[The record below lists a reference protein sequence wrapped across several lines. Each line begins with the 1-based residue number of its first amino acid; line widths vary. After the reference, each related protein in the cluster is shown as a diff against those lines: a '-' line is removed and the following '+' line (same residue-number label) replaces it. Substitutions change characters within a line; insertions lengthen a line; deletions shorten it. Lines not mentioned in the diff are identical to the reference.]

1 MVGDTPISTPGGN
14 AVRGGAW
21 LYACALFVVCF
32 LFPAILVT
40 SHAGEERF
48 DYDPLG
54 RLIRAVDEQGRVTEY
69 VYDPAGNLLQ
79 VITAGTAAPPTIT
92 AITPENLRRGE
103 SRQFIV
109 TGSGLTGV
117 RINLPDPGLSL
128 SNVQPGSTE
137 IRFTLTASST
147 AVLGPQPI
155 NFSSAAGSTD
165 AAVTVNPVLPT
176 VTVVPAPLAVP
187 PDETPRQFTI
197 RLSSADNLDHVI
209 NLSTANTAVATVS
222 PASLT
227 IPAGQTEAQAS
238 ITGHTGG
245 QTPMTLAS
253 TTLGNTL
260 VPVFVTAEFAGI
272 NTSLAPLVG
281 VVLETEPPPKPP
293 ITITP
298 FGAPHLGVV
307 VGSYLNGMNPQAVTV
322 GTGPTDVTIFGKGL
336 DGVTGISVVPADGVT
351 LGAHMIAPDGNSISV
366 PVTVDEE
373 APATLRQVVLTA
385 GTARI
390 PSSAPE
396 ADRLYVAL
404 PPPEVTSVDPLFAL
418 PGTLSQTLVIR
429 GRYFQ
434 ELRSIAITPANG
446 IIIGSQP
453 VVNSTGTEITV
464 QVAISPVAATGPRV
478 VTVTTVGGASS
489 AVASPF
495 NTFTLVNEFRETFT
509 PFIAP
514 LVGVVL
520 EAEPTPTQS
529 DIYLKGTS
537 LGVAVGSVVTGLS
550 PTAGVIGETMALTI
564 NGYALQNVT
573 AVELFPNTGITVG
586 PPMIDVDGRS
596 LTVQLDI
603 AADAPRTLRTV
614 RVLAGSALL
623 PSAPAEATQFLVTV
637 PQPRIDSVSPLY
649 LQVGQPLTTL
659 TVRGANF
666 QNLQQVRIV
675 PPDDITLGTPS
686 VNTSGTEIVLN
697 ISAAANA
704 VLGPRI
710 VVVETAGG
718 ETAEIAT
725 IANTLTLTDNAGT
738 TYTPIM
744 SALVGV
750 VLQAPPPPPVETT
763 IGPVAAPNLG
773 VVLEAEQ
780 PPPATQDLLIVG
792 SHLGVALGPTA
803 TRSEPSGLPVGGSAT
818 LTINGFALGEVT
830 AISLMPT
837 DGVTVGPLTISPDGA
852 QITASIEVA
861 ADAPVGWREIA
872 LNTVSGTVPFSDAA
886 VNRFYVASGL
896 PTFDSIDPILARQ
909 GEVLTLTV
917 RGEHLLKATAVTAEP
932 PEGITFTFP
941 ITVNATGTE
950 LTVPLQIAPDAPLGS
965 RVIRVTTPGGIS
977 TEVAEP
983 ANTFTVFPP

>member
-1 MVGDTPISTPGGN
+1 MGETSISTARGKV
-14 AVRGGAW
+14 VRVGAW
-21 LYACALFVVCF
+21 LHVCALLIVCF
-32 LFPAILVT
+32 LFPATFLT
-40 SHAGEERF
+40 ASHAGEERF

-54 RLIRAVDEQGRVTEY
+54 RLIRVVDEQGRVTEY

-79 VITAGTAAPPTIT
+79 VITAGTAAPPTVSTIV
-92 AITPENLRRGE
+92 PDNLRRGE
-103 SRQFIV
+103 SKQFVV

-137 IRFTLTASST
+137 IRFTLTASAT
-147 AVLGPQPI
+147 ATLGPQPI
-155 NFSSAAGSTD
+155 SFSNAAGSTD
-165 AAVTVNPVLPT
+165 AAVTVSPVLPA
-176 VTVVPAPLAVP
+176 VTVVPAPLAVA
-187 PDETPRQFTI
+187 PDGTARQFTI
-197 RLSSADNLDHVI
+197 RLSSADNLDHAI
-209 NLSTANTAVATVS
+209 SLSTANTAVATVT

-238 ITGHTGG
+238 LTGHTGG
-245 QTPMTLAS
+245 QTVMTLAS

-260 VPVFVTAEFAGI
+260 VPVFVTAEFVGI

-281 VVLETEPPPKPP
+281 VVLEAEAPPKPP

-307 VGSYLNGMNPQAVTV
+307 VGSYISGVNPEAVTV
-322 GTGPTDVTIFGKGL
+322 GTGPIDVTISGKGL
-336 DGVTGISVVPADGVT
+336 SGVTGIGLVPDTGVS
-351 LGAHMIAPDGNSISV
+351 LGVHTIAPDGNSITV
-366 PVTVDEE
+366 PVSVAAD
-373 APATLRQVVLTA
+373 APATLRQIVLTV
-385 GTARI
+385 GTAKV
-390 PSSAPE
+390 PPSAPE

-404 PPPEVTSVDPLFAL
+404 PPPEVTSVEPLFAL
-418 PGTLSQTLVIR
+418 PGTPSQTLIIR

-434 ELRSIAITPANG
+434 ELRSIAITPNTG
-446 IIIGSQP
+446 ITLDSAP
-453 VVNSTGTEITV
+453 AVNSEGTEITLNL
-464 QVAISPVAATGPRV
+464 AISPVAAIGPHV
-478 VTVTTVGGASS
+478 VTVTTVGGTSTTI
-489 AVASPF
+489 ASPF
-495 NTFTLVNEFRETFT
+495 NTLTLVNELKESFA

-520 EAEPTPTQS
+520 EAPPTQTET
-529 DIYLKGTS
+529 DIYLKGVN

-550 PTAGVIGETMALTI
+550 PKAGVIGESFTLTV
-564 NGYALQNVT
+564 NGYALQDAS
-573 AVELFPNTGITVG
+573 AVEIFPNTGITVG
-586 PPMIDVDGRS
+586 PPMIDADGRS
-596 LTVQLDI
+596 LSVQLTIDS
-603 AADAPRTLRTV
+603 DAPRTLRTV
-614 RVLAGSALL
+614 RVLAGSALV

-637 PQPRIDSVSPLY
+637 PQPRIDSVNPLY

-675 PPDDITLGTPS
+675 PPGDITLGTPS

-704 VLGPRI
+704 ALGPRI
-710 VVVETAGG
+710 VLVETAGG
-718 ETAEIAT
+718 QTAEIAT

-744 SALVGV
+744 SALLGV

-763 IGPVAAPNLG
+763 IGPVTAPNLG
-773 VVLEAEQ
+773 VVLEAEP

-792 SHLGVALGPTA
+792 SHLGVAFGSTA
-803 TRSEPSGLPVGGSAT
+803 TRSEPSGLPLGGGAT
-818 LTINGFALGEVT
+818 LTINGFALGDVT
-830 AISLMPT
+830 AISLTPAT
-837 DGVTVGPLTISPDGA
+837 GVTVGPLTINPDGT

-861 ADAPVGWREIA
+861 ADAPVGWREIKLSTA
-872 LNTVSGTVPFSDAA
+872 SGTVPFSDPA

-909 GEVLTLTV
+909 GETLTLTV
-917 RGEHLLKATAVTAEP
+917 RGDHLLKATAVTAEP
-932 PEGITFTFP
+932 AEGITFTFP
-941 ITVNATGTE
+941 ITVNADGTQ

-965 RVIRVTTPGGIS
+965 RVIRVTTPGGTS
-977 TEVAEP
+977 TSVADP